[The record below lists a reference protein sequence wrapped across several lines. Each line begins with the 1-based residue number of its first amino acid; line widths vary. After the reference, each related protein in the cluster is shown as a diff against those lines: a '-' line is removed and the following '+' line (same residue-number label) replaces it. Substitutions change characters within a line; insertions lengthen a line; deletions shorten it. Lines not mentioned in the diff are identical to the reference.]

1 MLGKTLLHLDEIGR
15 RLDPNASP
23 NALVRRQTA
32 NIMQQRLVQSLS
44 PGNLLTGVLETKEL
58 VERLPE
64 RLNRFLDRL
73 ANNQLQVK
81 VDAID
86 ETQLMVGVQKVANR
100 ITMGLLLAALII
112 GAAML
117 MQVETNFRLFGYPGL
132 AMIFFLLAGAGG
144 VALMATI
151 LFRDRK

>member
-1 MLGKTLLHLDEIGR
+1 MLIH
-15 RLDPNASP
+15 RLKVFVRSQRGV
-23 NALVRRQTA
+23 ALPMA
-32 NIMQQRLVQSLS
+32 
-44 PGNLLTGVLETKEL
+44 LLTMLILSALIVAFTMMGASEPV
-58 VERLPE
+58 
-64 RLNRFLDRL
+64 L

-132 AMIFFLLAGAGG
+132 AMICFLIAAGLGFWL
-144 VALMATI
+144 VVSTL
-151 LFRDRK
+151 LHDRPHPQHRQRQP